1 MKKLVIIAALI
12 ASVLVPSSAQ
22 AAQTTFAGGPLTNL
36 DSPASIHIALSNFPT
51 AGGLY
56 VMECVQ
62 GDVGVRPTLCNAAV
76 QLWITTT
83 TKGAGIFAPTDD
95 IVLKPTA
102 TFTSGSTAVDCTVS
116 KCGIFLRFDHT
127 LPTDLSQDQ
136 FIALTFKAST
146 PVATRPNDVI
156 SASINGQALS
166 AQVPMKIAYRQLATL
181 AATAQSGATLTYD
194 SLAPAC
200 ALKAMAITAL
210 KGSGF
215 CDIAITSP
223 GSMSLAGYT
232 AHFPLELTL
241 GVQTIPAIK
250 IGVNRKAMLA
260 TKTNF
265 GEPVTYLGTGSCTT
279 TKNVLTAKAGTCTV
293 VAGAR
298 GQSGLYSPLNL
309 RVVLKVK

>member
-1 MKKLVIIAALI
+1 MKKLVIIAALV
-12 ASVLVPSSAQ
+12 ASTLLPTSAQ

-76 QLWITTT
+76 QLWVSTST
-83 TKGAGIFAPTDD
+83 GASFAPTAD

-102 TFTSGSTAVDCTVS
+102 SFTSGSTAVDCTVS

-136 FIALTFKAST
+136 FIALTFKTSA
-146 PVATRPNDVI
+146 PVATRPTDVI
-156 SASINGQALS
+156 TASINGQALS

-181 AATAQSGATLTYD
+181 TATAQSGATLTYE

-200 ALKAMAITAL
+200 ALKAMSITAL

-223 GSMSLAGYT
+223 GTLSVAGYT

-241 GVQTIPAIK
+241 GVQTIPTIK
-250 IGVNRKAMLA
+250 LGVNKKATLA

-265 GEPVTYLGTGSCTT
+265 GEPVAYLGTGSCTT

>member
-1 MKKLVIIAALI
+1 MKKLVIIAALV
-12 ASVLVPSSAQ
+12 ASILVPTSAQ

-62 GDVGVRPTLCNAAV
+62 GDAGVRPTLCNAAV
-76 QLWITTT
+76 QLWVSTST
-83 TKGAGIFAPTDD
+83 GASFAPTAD

-102 TFTSGSTAVDCTVS
+102 SFTAGSTAVDCTVS

-136 FIALTFKAST
+136 FIALTFKASA

-223 GSMSLAGYT
+223 GSLSLAGYT

-241 GVQTIPAIK
+241 GVQTIPTIKVGANKKAI
-250 IGVNRKAMLA
+250 LA

>member
-1 MKKLVIIAALI
+1 MKKLVIIAALV
-12 ASVLVPSSAQ
+12 ASILVPTSAQ

-62 GDVGVRPTLCNAAV
+62 GDAGVRPTLCNAAV
-76 QLWITTT
+76 QLWVSTST
-83 TKGAGIFAPTDD
+83 GASFTPTAD

-136 FIALTFKAST
+136 FIALTFKASAQL
-146 PVATRPNDVI
+146 ATRPTDVI
-156 SASINGQALS
+156 TASINGQVLS

-181 AATAQSGATLTYD
+181 TATAQSGATLTYD

-200 ALKAMAITAL
+200 ALKAMSITAL

-223 GSMSLAGYT
+223 GSLSVAGYT
-232 AHFPLELTL
+232 AHFPLELAL
-241 GVQTIPAIK
+241 GVQTIPTIK
-250 IGVNRKAMLA
+250 LGTNKKATLA

-279 TKNVLTAKAGTCTV
+279 TKNVLTAKKGTCTV

>member
-1 MKKLVIIAALI
+1 MKKLVIIAALV
-12 ASVLVPSSAQ
+12 ASILVPTSAQ

-76 QLWITTT
+76 QLWVSTST
-83 TKGAGIFAPTDD
+83 GASFAPTAD

-102 TFTSGSTAVDCTVS
+102 SFTAGSTAVDCTVS

-223 GSMSLAGYT
+223 GSLSLAGYT

-241 GVQTIPAIK
+241 GVQTIPTIKVGANKKAI
-250 IGVNRKAMLA
+250 LA

>member
-12 ASVLVPSSAQ
+12 ASVLVPTSAQ

-62 GDVGVRPTLCNAAV
+62 GDAGVRPTLCNAAV
-76 QLWITTT
+76 QLWVSTST
-83 TKGAGIFAPTDD
+83 GASFAPTAD

-102 TFTSGSTAVDCTVS
+102 SFTAGSTAVDCTVS

-210 KGSGF
+210 KGSGY

-241 GVQTIPAIK
+241 GVQTIPTIKVGANKKAI
-250 IGVNRKAMLA
+250 LA

-279 TKNVLTAKAGTCTV
+279 TKNVLTSKAGTCTV

>member
-62 GDVGVRPTLCNAAV
+62 GDAGVRPTLCNAAV
-76 QLWITTT
+76 QLWVSTST
-83 TKGAGIFAPTDD
+83 GASFAPTAD

-102 TFTSGSTAVDCTVS
+102 SFTAGSTAVDCTVS

-146 PVATRPNDVI
+146 PVATRPTDVI

-223 GSMSLAGYT
+223 GSLSLAGYT

-241 GVQTIPAIK
+241 GVQTIPTIKVGANKKAI
-250 IGVNRKAMLA
+250 LA

>member
-1 MKKLVIIAALI
+1 MKKLVIIAALV
-12 ASVLVPSSAQ
+12 ASILVPTSAQ

-62 GDVGVRPTLCNAAV
+62 GDAGVRPTLCNAAV
-76 QLWITTT
+76 QLWVSTST
-83 TKGAGIFAPTDD
+83 GASFAPTAD

-102 TFTSGSTAVDCTVS
+102 SFTAGSTAVDCTVS

-223 GSMSLAGYT
+223 GSLSLAGYT

-241 GVQTIPAIK
+241 GVQTIPTIKVGANKKAI
-250 IGVNRKAMLA
+250 LA

>member
-1 MKKLVIIAALI
+1 
-12 ASVLVPSSAQ
+12 
-22 AAQTTFAGGPLTNL
+22 
-36 DSPASIHIALSNFPT
+36 
-51 AGGLY
+51 
-56 VMECVQ
+56 
-62 GDVGVRPTLCNAAV
+62 
-76 QLWITTT
+76 
-83 TKGAGIFAPTDD
+83 
-95 IVLKPTA
+95 
-102 TFTSGSTAVDCTVS
+102 GSTAVDCTVS

-223 GSMSLAGYT
+223 GSLSLARYT

-241 GVQTIPAIK
+241 GVQTIPTIKVGANKKAI
-250 IGVNRKAMLA
+250 LA

-279 TKNVLTAKAGTCTV
+279 TKNVLTSKAGTCTV

>member
-1 MKKLVIIAALI
+1 MKKLVIIAALV
-12 ASVLVPSSAQ
+12 ASILVPTSAQ

-62 GDVGVRPTLCNAAV
+62 GDAGVRPTLCNAAV
-76 QLWITTT
+76 QLWVSTST
-83 TKGAGIFAPTDD
+83 GASFAPTAD

-102 TFTSGSTAVDCTVS
+102 SFTAGSTAVDCTVS

-210 KGSGF
+210 KGSGY

-241 GVQTIPAIK
+241 GVQTIPTIK
-250 IGVNRKAMLA
+250 VGANKKAMLA